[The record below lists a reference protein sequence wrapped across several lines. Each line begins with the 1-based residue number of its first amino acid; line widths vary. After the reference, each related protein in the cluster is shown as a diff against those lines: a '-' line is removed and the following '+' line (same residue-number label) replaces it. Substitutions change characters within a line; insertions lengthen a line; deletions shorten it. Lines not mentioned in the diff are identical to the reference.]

1 MRTLATSLFLLSSV
15 LLLAQENPAA
25 PAPQTQTTSANKVVH
40 VLGMEGVARNAK
52 GELMIHDGALEFKTP
67 AGKSEIKISTIEDV
81 ATGQDSKQV
90 GGTPMML
97 MKMAAPFGSG
107 RALSLF
113 AHQKVDNLTVEYR
126 DENNGFHGA
135 IFVLAKG
142 QAEQLKKELVA
153 QGAHATVPIQDKG
166 TPAAATKESK

>member
-1 MRTLATSLFLLSSV
+1 MRSLVTSLLLFCSV
-15 LLLAQENPAA
+15 LLLGQEQRTAPAA
-25 PAPQTQTTSANKVVH
+25 PAQTTSANKVVH

-52 GELMIHDGALEFKTP
+52 GELAIHDGSLEFQTP
-67 AGKSEIKISTIEDV
+67 AGKSQIKISTIEDV

-90 GGTPMML
+90 GGTPLML
-97 MKMAAPFGSG
+97 VKLAAPFGSG

-142 QAEQLKKELVA
+142 QAAQLKKELVA
-153 QGAHATVPIQDKG
+153 QGARATTAITDEAAQ
-166 TPAAATKESK
+166 PAGKKVGK